1 MCVRFEGL
9 DSLAKMKDQID
20 NNIIIP
26 IIMTTSK

>member
-9 DSLAKMKDQID
+9 DSLAKMIYQID